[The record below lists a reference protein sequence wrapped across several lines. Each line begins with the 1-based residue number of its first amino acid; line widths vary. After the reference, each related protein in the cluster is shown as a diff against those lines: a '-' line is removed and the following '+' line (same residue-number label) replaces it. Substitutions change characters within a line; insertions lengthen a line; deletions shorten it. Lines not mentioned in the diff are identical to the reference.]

1 MKYDFEQNMKH
12 VLEIECQD
20 VTASRNL
27 KDRIDEAI
35 LDSQKFDSY
44 TSYEDMD
51 KGEKE
56 LGYAVDSV
64 ETFVNG
70 YQFAQMYVEDVD
82 AWDEE
87 GNKAYTLSL
96 IHI

>member
-1 MKYDFEQNMKH
+1 MKYDFEQNMKR

-51 KGEKE
+51 KGEK
-56 LGYAVDSV
+56 
-64 ETFVNG
+64 
-70 YQFAQMYVEDVD
+70 
-82 AWDEE
+82 
-87 GNKAYTLSL
+87 
-96 IHI
+96 